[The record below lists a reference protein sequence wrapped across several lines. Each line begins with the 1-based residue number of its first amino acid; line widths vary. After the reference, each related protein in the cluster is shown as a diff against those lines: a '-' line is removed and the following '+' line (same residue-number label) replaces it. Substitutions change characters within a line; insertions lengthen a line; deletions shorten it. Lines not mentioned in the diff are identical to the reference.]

1 MTRDFNNVIEVIDD
15 LKASSLVNVQ
25 ILRKS
30 LQEINGKLE
39 EISDA
44 DELILVR
51 NSVVD
56 FKESLDNKI
65 FNVVELI
72 KELKKE
78 AAGDELAEKNA
89 QIIQEKFQQISG
101 MFNTSFTNLIARV
114 DDVENKFS
122 EMSDKNFRAAQ
133 EELSSILDGLK
144 IFQQEAGF
152 YAKAAQ
158 EESSQKVAVL
168 AENLKL
174 INENVVSQTNFY
186 KELLESRYAAVK
198 EILDSNQCEL
208 KQDSSFLK
216 STLQEQFKAL
226 EEANT
231 EYAHD
236 LETIKASIAEALNKA
251 DKIPAVTSGVLQ
263 KNFDA
268 ITISASDT
276 LLEIKKLQDA
286 ANIINKSVN
295 TVIGYTEQNQ
305 NSDIIAAVQELNISK
320 NIADLF
326 ERVDVFNNNFNIKTE
341 FLEEQVLQ
349 VKSMFADIA
358 IDIQN
363 KEAELLQKESERVQ
377 QYYDKIEVVAES
389 VMNLEENLKLSGLEY
404 KEHINNLG
412 EDLNELI
419 TGFNNL
425 YSETSSAAGEK
436 LSKSFAE
443 LKELLNENSLSY
455 SDKLV
460 IMQQQFT
467 QSFRDL
473 YEIVN
478 VNNERLIKAGVQTT
492 EISEA
497 SLKLL
502 ESLNAKLDVIAGTD
516 YALNF
521 EELSIQNEETQELV
535 KILQSKIDRILMIDF
550 DAFPQAQ
557 KVVNSQ
563 FLEYLEKLSEKTSAL
578 TETTENI
585 QDTQILK
592 VNEKIVGLINELD
605 AKIDVIASID
615 YEDNFDELFDK
626 SLETQELVKENR
638 EAIDETAQQVI
649 ANRRFIAENQQLL
662 LENKKLITDSN
673 DMLLN
678 NSLAVSENKELLLGN
693 RKLLVDSSDV
703 LLKNNAGV
711 SENKELILGNRKL
724 LVDNSDV
731 LMNNNLTIKEN
742 KELLLENKKLLD
754 KTNDLLLTNSLSAS
768 EQKDLIVETQE
779 IIDENSEILS
789 DNRDLLKELHA
800 KLDVFVATSDSSA
813 LEDELEEIKELIL
826 EQQEIL
832 TQEDNTENE
841 RISANI
847 DKLLERIDGISK
859 TIDEHD
865 ENSAKIKEDLVNTVV
880 SVFSNANFV
889 EETEEIK
896 DFVEEKTGE
905 LSKQLITVQ
914 SQIQTIK
921 QNEIAEYSYTLADV
935 ESDIAKLRLVLND
948 ISSSTS
954 SSEINQISRNIYNL
968 TSSIDS
974 ISKNLTPAEIYQ
986 LKNSIL
992 KLNDDIVSISSRTNK
1007 LLLNSDEAQK
1017 TITEGLLSFSHMA
1030 FNLEERISELSN
1042 KEFNAELAEKLE
1054 RMTEMLETSAEMDK
1068 TFHKVM
1074 MFLGEWVDAASDTFE
1089 SINDKADEI
1098 NEVSEALSELRKAVP
1113 EKFALVNL
1121 LEERFEEQQ
1130 SRMDR
1135 LEAKIDQLMEQSSL
1149 NSNVSVVQKV
1159 DKMERMLT
1167 VMSNSIEKL
1176 TSYVD

>member
-1 MTRDFNNVIEVIDD
+1 MTRDLNNVIEVIDD
-15 LKASSLVNVQ
+15 LKASNLVNVQ

-30 LQEINGKLE
+30 LQEINDKLE
-39 EISDA
+39 DISDA

-56 FKESLDNKI
+56 FKESLDAKF

-78 AAGDELAEKNA
+78 ASGDELAEKNA
-89 QIIQEKFQQISG
+89 QIIQEKFQLIAS
-101 MFNTSFTNLIARV
+101 MFNTAMANLILKV

-122 EMSDKNFRAAQ
+122 EMSDTNFSAAQ
-133 EELSSILDGLK
+133 EELAQILDGLK
-144 IFQQEAGF
+144 IFQQESAF
-152 YAKAAQ
+152 LAKAAQ
-158 EESSQKVAVL
+158 EENSQKIAVL

-174 INENVVSQTNFY
+174 INENIVSQTNFY
-186 KELLESRYAAVK
+186 KELLESRYASVK
-198 EILDSNQCEL
+198 EFIETNQKKCDEDSTFIQN
-208 KQDSSFLK
+208 
-216 STLQEQFKAL
+216 TLQTQFRAL

-231 EYAHD
+231 EYAND
-236 LETIKASIAEALNKA
+236 LEAIKASVAEVLNKA
-251 DKIPAVTSGVLQ
+251 DKIPAVTSSVLQ

-268 ITISASDT
+268 VTISASDT

-286 ANIINKSVN
+286 AYIINNSVN
-295 TVIGYTEQNQ
+295 AVVGYTEQNK
-305 NSDIIAAVQELNISK
+305 NSDILAAMQELNISK
-320 NIADLF
+320 NISDLF

-341 FLEEQVLQ
+341 FLEDQILQ
-349 VKSMFADIA
+349 MKSMFSDIA

-377 QYYDKIEVVAES
+377 QYYDKIEVVADS
-389 VMNLEENLKLSGLEY
+389 VMNLEETLKLSGLEY
-404 KEHINNLG
+404 KESISSLNKDLDGFISEFNGIYNDSSTAIREELNKSLG
-412 EDLNELI
+412 E
-419 TGFNNL
+419 
-425 YSETSSAAGEK
+425 
-436 LSKSFAE
+436 
-443 LKELLNENSLSY
+443 LKTLLAENSLSY
-455 SDKLV
+455 NDKLI

-467 QSFRDL
+467 QSFKDL
-473 YEIVN
+473 YEIIN
-478 VNNERLIKAGVQTT
+478 TNNARLVEAGVQAV
-492 EISEA
+492 EINEA

-502 ESLNAKLDVIAGTD
+502 ESLNAKLDVIAGSD
-516 YALNF
+516 YSVNF

-535 KILQSKIDRILMIDF
+535 KILQSKIDRILQIDF

-563 FLEYLEKLSEKTSAL
+563 FLEYLQKLSTKTDTLA
-578 TETTENI
+578 ETTENI
-585 QDTQILK
+585 RDTEILE
-592 VNEKIVGLINELD
+592 VNEKIVALINELD
-605 AKIDVIASID
+605 TKIDVLASID
-615 YEDNFDELFDK
+615 YEDNFDELLDK
-626 SLETQELVKENR
+626 SLETQKLIAQNKK
-638 EAIDETAQQVI
+638 AIDETGEKII

-662 LENKKLITDSN
+662 LENKKLLN
-673 DMLLN
+673 DNNDLLLN
-678 NSLAVSENKELLLGN
+678 NNFAVG
-693 RKLLVDSSDV
+693 
-703 LLKNNAGV
+703 
-711 SENKELILGNRKL
+711 
-724 LVDNSDV
+724 
-731 LMNNNLTIKEN
+731 EN
-742 KELLLENKKLLD
+742 KELLLENKKLLE
-754 KTNDLLLTNSLSAS
+754 KTNDLLLTNSLAAS
-768 EQKDLIVETQE
+768 EQKDLLVETQE
-779 IIDENSEILS
+779 IIDENSEMLTG
-789 DNRDLLKELHA
+789 NRDLLKELHA
-800 KLDVFVATSDSSA
+800 KLDIFVATSDNTA

-832 TQEDNTENE
+832 SQEDNSENE

-865 ENSAKIKEDLVNTVV
+865 ENSVRIKEDLVNTIV
-880 SVFSNANFV
+880 SVFSNSNFA

-905 LSKQLITVQ
+905 LSKQLVTVQ

-921 QNEIAEYSYTLADV
+921 QNEIADYSYTLADV
-935 ESDIAKLRLVLND
+935 ESDIAKLRVVLND

-986 LKNSIL
+986 LKNNIL
-992 KLNDDIVSISSRTNK
+992 KLNDDILSISSRTNK

-1017 TITEGLLSFSHMA
+1017 TISEGLLAFSHMA

-1054 RMTEMLETSAEMDK
+1054 KMTVMLETSAEMDK
-1068 TFHKVM
+1068 TFHQVM

-1089 SINDKADEI
+1089 SINDKANEI

-1135 LEAKIDQLMEQSSL
+1135 LEAKIDELMEQSAL
-1149 NSNVSVVQKV
+1149 NSNLSLVQKV
-1159 DKMERMLT
+1159 DKIERMLS

>member
-1 MTRDFNNVIEVIDD
+1 MTRDLNNVIEVIDD

-30 LQEINGKLE
+30 LQEINDKLE

-51 NSVVD
+51 NSVVE
-56 FKESLDNKI
+56 FKESLDAKF

-78 AAGDELAEKNA
+78 ASGDELAEKNA
-89 QIIQEKFQQISG
+89 QVIQEKFQHIAG
-101 MFNTSFTNLIARV
+101 MFNTAFANLIGRV
-114 DDVENKFS
+114 DDLENKFS
-122 EMSDKNFRAAQ
+122 EMSDTNFRAAQ
-133 EELSSILDGLK
+133 AELAQILDGLK
-144 IFQQEAGF
+144 IFQQESVF
-152 YAKAAQ
+152 FAKAAQ
-158 EESSQKVAVL
+158 EDNSQKIAVL

-174 INENVVSQTNFY
+174 INENVISQTNFY
-186 KELLESRYAAVK
+186 KELVESKYSSVK
-198 EILDSNQCEL
+198 EILDANQEEL
-208 KQDSSFLK
+208 KGDNAFLK
-216 STLQEQFKAL
+216 SALQTQFKAI

-231 EYAHD
+231 EYTHD

-251 DKIPAVTSGVLQ
+251 DKIPMATSGVLQ

-286 ANIINKSVN
+286 ASIINNSVN
-295 TVIGYTEQNQ
+295 AVVGFTEQNK
-305 NSDIIAAVQELNISK
+305 NSDILAAMQELNISK
-320 NIADLF
+320 NISDLF

-349 VKSMFADIA
+349 LKSMFADIS

-363 KEAELLQKESERVQ
+363 KEAELLQKESQRIQ
-377 QYYDKIEVVAES
+377 QYYDKIEAVAES

-404 KEHINNLG
+404 QENISKLGRDLNNLIS
-412 EDLNELI
+412 EFHN
-419 TGFNNL
+419 F
-425 YSETSSAAGEK
+425 YSETSTSAREE
-436 LSKSFAE
+436 LSKSFGE

-460 IMQQQFT
+460 IMQQEIT
-467 QSFRDL
+467 RSFREL
-473 YEIVN
+473 GEILN
-478 VNNERLIKAGVQTT
+478 ANNERLVEAGVKST
-492 EISEA
+492 EINEA

-516 YALNF
+516 YTINF
-521 EELSIQNEETQELV
+521 EELTIQNEETQELV

-563 FLEYLEKLSEKTSAL
+563 FLEYLQKLSAKTDSL
-578 TETTENI
+578 TETTQNI
-585 QDTQILK
+585 RDTEILE
-592 VNEKIVGLINELD
+592 VNEKIIALINELD
-605 AKIDVIASID
+605 TKIDVLASID
-615 YEDNFDELFDK
+615 YEDNFEELLDK
-626 SLETQELVKENR
+626 SLETQELIAQNKK
-638 EAIDETAQQVI
+638 AIDETGEKII

-662 LENKKLITDSN
+662 LENKKLLN
-673 DMLLN
+673 DNNDLLLN
-678 NSLAVSENKELLLGN
+678 NNFAVG
-693 RKLLVDSSDV
+693 
-703 LLKNNAGV
+703 
-711 SENKELILGNRKL
+711 
-724 LVDNSDV
+724 
-731 LMNNNLTIKEN
+731 EN
-742 KELLLENKKLLD
+742 KELLLENKKFLD
-754 KTNDLLLTNSLSAS
+754 KTNDLLLTNSLAVS
-768 EQKDLIVETQE
+768 EQKDLLVETQE
-779 IIDENSEILS
+779 IIDENSEMLTG
-789 DNRDLLKELHA
+789 NRDLLKELHA
-800 KLDVFVATSDSSA
+800 KLDVFVATSDNAA

-832 TQEDNTENE
+832 SQEDNSENE

-847 DKLLERIDGISK
+847 DKLLGRIDGISK

-865 ENSAKIKEDLVNTVV
+865 ENSAKIKEDLVHTIV
-880 SVFSNANFV
+880 SVFSNSNFI

-905 LSKQLITVQ
+905 LSKQLVTVQ

-921 QNEIAEYSYTLADV
+921 QNEIADYSYTLADV
-935 ESDIAKLRLVLND
+935 ESDIAKLRVVLND

-954 SSEINQISRNIYNL
+954 TSEINQISRNIYNL
-968 TSSIDS
+968 TSSIES

-986 LKNSIL
+986 LKNNIL
-992 KLNDDIVSISSRTNK
+992 KLNDDILSISSRTNK

-1017 TITEGLLSFSHMA
+1017 TISEGLLAFSHMA

-1042 KEFNAELAEKLE
+1042 KEFNAELAEKVE
-1054 RMTEMLETSAEMDK
+1054 RMSAMLETSAEMDK
-1068 TFHKVM
+1068 TFHQVM
-1074 MFLGEWVDAASDTFE
+1074 MYLGEWVDAASDTFE
-1089 SINDKADEI
+1089 SINDKANEI

-1135 LEAKIDQLMEQSSL
+1135 LEAKIDELMEQSAL
-1149 NSNVSVVQKV
+1149 NSKQAVVQKI
-1159 DKMERMLT
+1159 DKMERMLAA
-1167 VMSNSIEKL
+1167 MSNSIEKL

>member
-25 ILRKS
+25 ILKKS
-30 LQEINGKLE
+30 LQEIDAKLE

-56 FKESLDNKI
+56 FKESLDNKF

-78 AAGDELAEKNA
+78 ASGDELAEKNA
-89 QIIQEKFQQISG
+89 QVIQEKFQQIAG
-101 MFNTSFTNLIARV
+101 MFNTAVANLIARV

-122 EMSDKNFRAAQ
+122 QMSDSNFRAAH
-133 EELSSILDGLK
+133 EELTNILDGLK
-144 IFQQEAGF
+144 IFQQESVF
-152 YAKAAQ
+152 FAKAAQ
-158 EESSQKVAVL
+158 EDNSQKVAVL

-186 KELLESRYAAVK
+186 KELLEGKYNSVK
-198 EILDSNQCEL
+198 ELLVSNQEEL
-208 KQDSSFLK
+208 KEDNSFLK
-216 STLQEQFKAL
+216 SALQTQFRAI

-231 EYAHD
+231 EYTND

-251 DKIPAVTSGVLQ
+251 DKIPAVTSNVLQ

-286 ANIINKSVN
+286 AGLINQSVN

-305 NSDIIAAVQELNISK
+305 NSDIIAAMQELNISK

-341 FLEEQVLQ
+341 FLEEQILQ
-349 VKSMFADIA
+349 LKSIFADVA

-363 KEAELLQKESERVQ
+363 KEAELLQKESERLQ
-377 QYYDKIEVVAES
+377 QYFNKISVVAEA
-389 VMNLEENLKLSGLEY
+389 VVNLEERLKLSGLEY
-404 KEHINNLG
+404 KEQISNLG
-412 EDLNELI
+412 QDLNELI
-419 TGFNNL
+419 TGYNNV
-425 YSETSSAAGEK
+425 YSETSTAAREELG
-436 LSKSFAE
+436 KSFGE
-443 LKELLNENSLSY
+443 LKELLQENSLNY

-467 QSFRDL
+467 QSFREL

-478 VNNERLIKAGVQTT
+478 VNNQRLIEAGIQTT

-497 SLKLL
+497 SLKLM

-516 YALNF
+516 YTINF

-535 KILQSKIDRILMIDF
+535 KILQTKIDKILMIDF

-563 FLEYLEKLSEKTSAL
+563 FLEYLQKLSEKTSQL

-585 QDTQILK
+585 RDTEILE
-592 VNEKIVGLINELD
+592 VNEKIVALINELD
-605 AKIDVIASID
+605 AKIDVLASID
-615 YEDNFDELFDK
+615 YEDNFDELLDK
-626 SLETQELVKENR
+626 SLETQDLVKENKK
-638 EAIDETAQQVI
+638 AIDETTQQVV

-662 LENKKLITDSN
+662 LENKKLATDN
-673 DMLLN
+673 GDMLLQN
-678 NSLAVSENKELLLGN
+678 NLAVSENKELLLGN
-693 RKLLVDSSDV
+693 RKLLVD
-703 LLKNNAGV
+703 
-711 SENKELILGNRKL
+711 
-724 LVDNSDV
+724 NSDM
-731 LMNNNLTIKEN
+731 LMNSNLAAKEN
-742 KELLLENKKLLD
+742 KELLLENKQLLD
-754 KTNDLLLTNSLSAS
+754 KTNDLLLTNSLAAS

-779 IIDENSEILS
+779 IIDENSEMLS
-789 DNRDLLKELHA
+789 GNRDLLKELHA
-800 KLDVFVATSDSSA
+800 KLDVFVATSDNAA

-832 TQEDNTENE
+832 SQEDNSENE

-865 ENSAKIKEDLVNTVV
+865 ENSAKIKEDLVHTVV
-880 SVFSNANFV
+880 SVFSNSNFV

-921 QNEIAEYSYTLADV
+921 QNEIADYSYTLADV
-935 ESDIAKLRLVLND
+935 ESDIAKLRVVLND

-954 SSEINQISRNIYNL
+954 SSEINQISRNIHNL

-986 LKNSIL
+986 LKNNIL
-992 KLNDDIVSISSRTNK
+992 KLNDDILSISSRTNK

-1017 TITEGLLSFSHMA
+1017 TISEGLLAFSHMA

-1054 RMTEMLETSAEMDK
+1054 RMTAMLDASAEMDK
-1068 TFHKVM
+1068 TFHQVM
-1074 MFLGEWVDAASDTFE
+1074 MYLGEWVDAASDTFE
-1089 SINDKADEI
+1089 SINDKANEI

-1113 EKFALVNL
+1113 EKFALIDL

-1135 LEAKIDQLMEQSSL
+1135 LEAKIDELIEQNAL
-1149 NSNVSVVQKV
+1149 NSNISVVQKV
-1159 DKMERMLT
+1159 DKMERMLA